1 MTRQPLLDITPVTPE
16 TATAS
21 VVAILKNTQSK
32 LGFIPNM
39 YGYMGALPGVLEG
52 YMAAYTSFRN
62 DAGFTPPEQETVFLS
77 VSAVNGCTYCTAA
90 HSMIADKLSK
100 VPAADL
106 AALRDGSPL
115 PDPRLNALAR
125 FTRTMVEKRGMP
137 DKGEVDTFLAAGFKL
152 QHVLGIVQAIACKTY
167 SNFVNHLAATELDAA
182 FEVYKVTA

>member
-115 PDPRLNALAR
+115 PDPRLNALAT

-137 DKGEVDTFLAAGFKL
+137 DKGEVDTFLAAGFMPK
-152 QHVLGIVQAIACKTY
+152 HVLGIVQAIACKTY
-167 SNFVNHLAATELDAA
+167 SNFVNHLAATEVDAA
-182 FEVYKVTA
+182 FEDYKVTA

>member
-39 YGYMGALPGVLEG
+39 YGYMGALPGVLDG

-137 DKGEVDTFLAAGFKL
+137 DKGEVDTFLAAGFKS

>member
-1 MTRQPLLDITPVTPE
+1 VTPE
-16 TATAS
+16 TATES
-21 VVAILKNTQSK
+21 VAAILKNTQSK

-90 HSMIADKLSK
+90 HSIIADKLSK

-115 PDPRLNALAR
+115 PDPRLNALAT

-137 DKGEVDTFLAAGFKL
+137 DKGEVDTFLAAGFKPK
-152 QHVLGIVQAIACKTY
+152 HVLGIVQAIACKTY
-167 SNFVNHLAATELDAA
+167 SNFVNHLAATEVDAA
-182 FEVYKVTA
+182 FADYKVSA

>member
-16 TATAS
+16 TATAP
-21 VVAILKNTQSK
+21 VAEILENTQSK

-52 YMAAYTSFRN
+52 YMAAYASFRN

-77 VSAVNGCTYCTAA
+77 VSAVNGCTYCIAA

-106 AALRDGSPL
+106 AALREGTPL
-115 PDPRLNALAR
+115 PDAKLNALAT
-125 FTRTMVEKRGMP
+125 FTRSMVEKRGMP
-137 DKGEVDTFLAAGFKL
+137 DKPVVDRFLAAGFTS

-167 SNFVNHLAATELDAA
+167 SNFVNHLVATEVDAA
-182 FEVYKVTA
+182 FADYKVAE

>member
-1 MTRQPLLDITPVTPE
+1 MTHQPLLDITPVTPE

-21 VVAILKNTQSK
+21 VAAILKNTQSK

-77 VSAVNGCTYCTAA
+77 VSAVNGCTYCIAA

-106 AALRDGSPL
+106 AALRDGTPL
-115 PDPRLNALAR
+115 PDPRLNALAT
-125 FTRTMVEKRGMP
+125 FTRSMVEKRGMP
-137 DKGEVDTFLAAGFKL
+137 DKAEVDMFLAAGFTPK
-152 QHVLGIVQAIACKTY
+152 HVLGIVQAIACKTY
-167 SNFVNHLAATELDAA
+167 SNFVNHLAATEVDAA
-182 FEVYKVTA
+182 FADYKVTA

>member
-1 MTRQPLLDITPVTPE
+1 MTRQPLLDVTPVTPE